1 MFSGKIP
8 CCRSLTTG
16 SPSCHSNV
24 NCKLQM
30 RPQGCGHM
38 TFCGLQVAVFHEKPD
53 AKGLYSSHISFQLF
67 YQPTEMTNR
76 SSGT

>member
-1 MFSGKIP
+1 
-8 CCRSLTTG
+8 
-16 SPSCHSNV
+16 
-24 NCKLQM
+24 M

-38 TFCGLQVAVFHEKPD
+38 TICGLQVAVFHEKPD

-67 YQPTEMTNR
+67 YQPTEMTNH